1 MHFPKIFLISCL
13 AGALVTH
20 GLSASENTSA
30 PAPNSK
36 RMGFIDPAAFGF
48 GQPGFV
54 ADATVIGTQDFGTAA
69 GGLDFSEL
77 RLIAPL
83 GVMKRGDLLLA
94 TSLGYNLTKV
104 GFDGWAGL
112 DDQTLHSLEAQLTL
126 SWRPRNSRWST
137 LAFVTPGVSTDFDRI
152 TSDDF
157 ECSGLGLINYR
168 VSEELSLAAGMF
180 GRYEVDDAFL
190 VPALGFIWQSDAW
203 QVQMTPPFAVI
214 GYRASEKLTLS
225 LSAYPSGGS
234 WDLDNAAVNRV
245 EVRGWQVA
253 ASVMYRLDDHW
264 QLSWRSGVNIA
275 GEVELFDNAHRTV
288 DEEDLDTAP
297 FTALNLRYLF

>member
-1 MHFPKIFLISCL
+1 MKTRKLLLISIFPYVLATHCL
-13 AGALVTH
+13 V
-20 GLSASENTSA
+20 ASEDATA
-30 PAPNSK
+30 PAASPK

-54 ADATVIGTQDFGTAA
+54 ADFSMTGTQDFAA
-69 GGLDFSEL
+69 ATGGLDFSEL

-83 GVMKRGDLLLA
+83 GVMMRNDFLLA
-94 TSLGYNLTKV
+94 TSLGYNLTQV

-112 DDQTLHSLEAQLTL
+112 NDQTLHSLEAQVTL
-126 SWRPRNSRWST
+126 SWRPRDSRWST
-137 LAFVTPGVSTDFDRI
+137 LAFVTPGISSDLNRITGDDFD
-152 TSDDF
+152 
-157 ECSGLGLINYR
+157 CSGLGLVNYR
-168 VSEELSLAAGMF
+168 VSDGFTLSAGMF

-190 VPALGFIWQSDAW
+190 VPAAGFIWQNDAW

-214 GYRASEKLTLS
+214 GYRASEQLTLS

-234 WDLDNAAVNRV
+234 WDLDDSPVNRV
-245 EVRGWQVA
+245 KVRGWQVA

-264 QLSWRSGVNIA
+264 QLSWRSGFNVA
-275 GEVELFDNAHRTV
+275 GEVELFDAAHRSV
-288 DEEDLDTAP
+288 DEEDLSTAP